1 MNQKYIIEH
10 SLLSAITEY
19 LATKPYR
26 EVIHLMMAIHKI
38 EPMDQEATDADVH
51 E

>member
-1 MNQKYIIEH
+1 MKYTIEH
-10 SLLSAITEY
+10 SLLTAITEY

-38 EPMDQEATDADVH
+38 EPIEEANDADVH

>member
-10 SLLSAITEY
+10 GLLSAITEY

-26 EVIHLMMAIHKI
+26 EVIHLMMAIQKI
-38 EPMDQEATDADVH
+38 EPLKQESMDADLH